1 VNKSRAQWRAMVSK
15 IPVTVDDVEKIPQ
28 ISNDIKNMLK
38 SNANI
43 FLGKEAPYCYLSR
56 IESSFAEL
64 TLGCNLKQMVSSNL
78 PHRFFLLLMQD
89 RKSTIM
95 LANELCSLADF
106 HLYLAL
112 IL

>member
-1 VNKSRAQWRAMVSK
+1 VNKSRAQWRAVVSK
-15 IPVTVDDVEKIPQ
+15 IPVIVDDVEKIPQ

-78 PHRFFLLLMQD
+78 PHGFFLLLMQG
-89 RKSTIM
+89 RKLTIM
-95 LANELCSLADF
+95 LADELCSLADF

>member
-78 PHRFFLLLMQD
+78 PPSIL
-89 RKSTIM
+89 STFDAGQKIDHY
-95 LANELCSLADF
+95 ACK
-106 HLYLAL
+106 
-112 IL
+112 